1 MPVIWHDN
9 TVLTGSLEQPEAQA
23 ICDLTLE
30 QFKGL
35 VSQAG
40 LSAAQPL
47 LRSATQGKP
56 AGSRWDVMH
65 SVQTQASALDTHA

>member
-30 QFKGL
+30 QFRGL

-40 LSAAQPL
+40 LSAAHPL
-47 LRSATQGKP
+47 LRSTTQGKP
-56 AGSRWDVMH
+56 VGSR
-65 SVQTQASALDTHA
+65 